1 MLSANQDKE
10 FVPYTYP
17 IFNRELVPSKQK
29 EKVTTHTV
37 NVRKLTCTNGSQ
49 FPSSHE
55 FMFSDDMPNDIIIYQ
70 SI

>member
-1 MLSANQDKE
+1 MLSTNQEKE

-29 EKVTTHTV
+29 EKVTTQTST
-37 NVRKLTCTNGSQ
+37 VRKLTCTNGSQ
-49 FPSSHE
+49 FPKIE
-55 FMFSDDMPNDIIIYQ
+55 FVFSDNMPNEIIIYQ